1 MGKIA
6 VGYGFLLLL
15 VFQLGV
21 RASTLFNK
29 YNVQELS
36 SLKDLLERLEEKLS
50 PGEESDVYAGS
61 EDLVND
67 PEEDADLILDNVR
80 KQTEKEFYKPAGFRE
95 ENLQRG
101 RLRSIATSARSMN
114 GCFGN
119 RIERIGSW
127 SSLGCNNSRFGKTSM
142 IFCCRSV

>member
-1 MGKIA
+1 MRMGKIA

-127 SSLGCNNSRFGKTSM
+127 SSLGCNNSRFGSKKR
-142 IFCCRSV
+142 IF

>member
-127 SSLGCNNSRFGKTSM
+127 SSLGCNNSRFGSKKR
-142 IFCCRSV
+142 IF

>member
-1 MGKIA
+1 MRMGKIA

-29 YNVQELS
+29 YTVQEMS

-67 PEEDADLILDNVR
+67 PEEDVDLILDNVR
-80 KQTEKEFYKPAGFRE
+80 KQAEKEFYKPVGLRE

-127 SSLGCNNSRFGKTSM
+127 SSLGCNNSRFGSKKR
-142 IFCCRSV
+142 IF